1 MSTPRY
7 DGLGADESR
16 GDGPRLK
23 PLGSPRGARVV
34 VDEAGEPVAVVV
46 GKRTARPRRVAAVR
60 ERWRIDDE
68 WWRRP
73 LSREYLAV
81 VLEDGRPLTIYLDR
95 IEGDWWVQQEEA

>member
-1 MSTPRY
+1 MSAP
-7 DGLGADESR
+7 
-16 GDGPRLK
+16 PKLK

-34 VDEAGEPVAVVV
+34 LDGAGEPVAVAA
-46 GKRTARPRRVAAVR
+46 GKPGTRPKKVAAVR

-81 VLEDGRPLTIYLDR
+81 VLEDGRPLTLYHDR
-95 IEGDWWVQQEEA
+95 VEGGWWVQGEEG